1 MPRALVLL
9 LVAVIASA
17 MLVIELRHRNR
28 LYFVELQGLQ
38 NQRDALN
45 TETGQLLLEEGA
57 WAEHRR
63 VEGLARTRLG
73 MAMPLSN
80 QVLVVYAMAT
90 AGSASPALPTR
101 LLLKPGVCHE
111 LQEWFTS

>member
-1 MPRALVLL
+1 MPRALVFL
-9 LVAVIASA
+9 LVAVVASA

-38 NQRDALN
+38 NQRDALH

-80 QVLVVYAMAT
+80 QVLVVYADGDGRVSVADGDDT
-90 AGSASPALPTR
+90 PLTKTR
-101 LLLKPGVCHE
+101 GV
-111 LQEWFTS
+111 Q

>member
-1 MPRALVLL
+1 MSRALALL

-63 VEGLARTRLG
+63 VEGLAHTRLG
-73 MAMPLSN
+73 MAIPLSN
-80 QVLVVYAMAT
+80 QVLVVYADGDGRVSV
-90 AGSASPALPTR
+90 AGAADTPLTKTR
-101 LLLKPGVCHE
+101 GVP
-111 LQEWFTS
+111 